1 MDGDNKAGVLMAVVA
16 AIALCFTAATISSC
30 VRENTKSEL
39 ETINKAI
46 EAGQD
51 PLIARCAIEVTQSNE
66 DVCTVAAALAGKK
79 VKGVGVDE

>member
-1 MDGDNKAGVLMAVVA
+1 MSFALAV
-16 AIALCFTAATISSC
+16 ALCFAAATISSC
-30 VRENTKSEL
+30 VRENTKNEL

-51 PLIARCAIEVTQSNE
+51 PLIARCAIEITQSNE

-79 VKGVGVDE
+79 LKGVTVDD